1 MVGRGI
7 RDTNWN
13 ARAPSYHSRW
23 SSLDRLLL
31 AGSGNNRKRVILLQ
45 RQINEN
51 FCERKWQV
59 ALHSWPLYPAPVKLK
74 NMENRTCLECG
85 EALKGRS
92 DKKFCSDYCRNSYNN
107 RVNRDSKNLIRNV
120 NNRLRKNYRI
130 LSELNSSGKTKVT
143 RSRLLEKN
151 FDLSLFTSIYTTK
164 SGNVYFY
171 VYDQGYLELENDFFL
186 LIRKD

>member
-1 MVGRGI
+1 
-7 RDTNWN
+7 
-13 ARAPSYHSRW
+13 
-23 SSLDRLLL
+23 
-31 AGSGNNRKRVILLQ
+31 
-45 RQINEN
+45 
-51 FCERKWQV
+51 
-59 ALHSWPLYPAPVKLK
+59 
-74 NMENRTCLECG
+74 MENRTCLECG